1 MDCVKESKKKY
12 NFNKFRE
19 INNLLINI
27 DSFDKYSLNNNLET
41 NKLKNQLFS
50 KEYPPFA
57 LIKEIFYKIINK
69 ELNDEIYYEFSRKNL
84 LNKNII
90 EKINEFIPELKKYY
104 LKCKHKK
111 YLENLNEKKIITLFR
126 QLLKP
131 YHFSI
136 DSTEKYNNG
145 EKFLLYTIEKK
156 KNLNFKKINSV
167 INFD

>member
-1 MDCVKESKKKY
+1 M
-12 NFNKFRE
+12 
-19 INNLLINI
+19 
-27 DSFDKYSLNNNLET
+27 
-41 NKLKNQLFS
+41 
-50 KEYPPFA
+50 
-57 LIKEIFYKIINK
+57 
-69 ELNDEIYYEFSRKNL
+69 
-84 LNKNII
+84 
-90 EKINEFIPELKKYY
+90 
-104 LKCKHKK
+104 
-111 YLENLNEKKIITLFR
+111 ENLNEKKIITLFI

>member
-1 MDCVKESKKKY
+1 MECVKESKKKY
-12 NFNKFRE
+12 IFSKFRE
-19 INNLLINI
+19 INNLLVNI
-27 DSFDKYSLNNNLET
+27 DSFDKYSLNNNLEI
-41 NKLKNQLFS
+41 NKLKNQLFT
-50 KEYPPFA
+50 KEYPPFK

-69 ELNDEIYYEFSRKNL
+69 ELDDEIYYEFSRKNL

-90 EKINEFIPELKKYY
+90 EKVNEFVPELKKYY

-131 YHFSI
+131 YDFSI
-136 DSTEKYNNG
+136 DSVEKYNNG

-156 KNLNFKKINSV
+156 KNLFFKKINSV